1 MERRNREVL
10 AEARRNGMRALEANA
25 LTVLAR
31 IGALR
36 GDLDGAR
43 ELVRSAA
50 AITEDLGES
59 LTKATDCISQAL
71 IEMLDDQ
78 LAAAEDMLRAG
89 DRALERMGG
98 NGPRVA
104 VTALLARVVL
114 LQGRGEEAE
123 EITRACER
131 LAPADQLEAQAKWRS
146 VRAIALARRGDADE
160 AERLARQAVYL
171 ADKTDQL
178 DSRAEARV
186 DLAEVLGL
194 GGRSGEAAREL
205 DRAITLYREK
215 GNEVGEMNARRL
227 LALVRH

>member
-10 AEARRNGMRALEANA
+10 AEARRTGMRALEANA

-71 IEMLDDQ
+71 VEMLDDQ
-78 LAAAEDMLRAG
+78 LAAAENMLRAG
-89 DRALERMGG
+89 GRELERMGG
-98 NGPRVA
+98 IGPRVA
-104 VTALLARVVL
+104 VTALLARVL

-123 EITRACER
+123 EATRACER

-205 DRAITLYREK
+205 DRAITLTGRRATRS
-215 GNEVGEMNARRL
+215 AR
-227 LALVRH
+227 